1 MCAESVYNEK
11 KRRRFA
17 SVLTLINRLAK
28 IEPVSAALPSVFLF
42 RYHASVEEQ
51 TCVFWTVGATAMSS
65 RTKLRLG
72 NLFDGPSDLIVLPCS
87 TSGTVTGFVARSL
100 AHYNIPHPRSGMEL
114 GDVEFMPFEGAENIA
129 QFVAFAASVAFMDSD
144 LDAICNIGRRVGS
157 FTREQSAVRAI
168 AAPLL
173 GAGAGGLQSE
183 KVVAAL
189 RQGFEELA
197 SDAAC
202 LSIAILHKDV
212 YERLRAHRPT
222 IAGRSQCFPRVFISH
237 TSRTKADE
245 EWVINL
251 ALYLIDKGIQ
261 VRLDKFHLRRGM
273 DLPQWMCN
281 ELALANRVIIVS
293 NEAYKA
299 KADGRSGGVG
309 WETMIM
315 QGDIAQLPPDSTK
328 YQVIV
333 RSEQLEDGLPVYL
346 KTRYA
351 FHAKPSASDEPFREE
366 LVKELLDLPLDE
378 RLESKECYV

>member
-1 MCAESVYNEK
+1 MA
-11 KRRRFA
+11 
-17 SVLTLINRLAK
+17 
-28 IEPVSAALPSVFLF
+28 
-42 RYHASVEEQ
+42 
-51 TCVFWTVGATAMSS
+51 S

-87 TSGTVTGFVARSL
+87 TSGTVTGFVAKSL
-100 AHYNIPHPRSGMEL
+100 AHYNIPHPRDGMRL
-114 GDVEFMPFEGAENIA
+114 GEVEFMPFEGAENIA
-129 QFVAFAASVAFMDSD
+129 QYVGFAASVNYMESEI
-144 LDAICNIGRRVGS
+144 DAIREIGSSIGS
-157 FTREQSAVRAI
+157 FTREQPAVRAI

-173 GAGAGGLQSE
+173 GAGAGGLQGE
-183 KVVAAL
+183 KVVGAL
-189 RQGFEELA
+189 RQGFEEQA

-202 LSIAILHKDV
+202 LTISILHKDV
-212 YERLRAHRPT
+212 YDRLRTHRPM
-222 IAGRSQCFPRVFISH
+222 IAGRSNCQPRVFISH
-237 TSRTKADE
+237 TSRTKTE
-245 EWVINL
+245 EDWVVNL

-309 WETMIM
+309 WETMII

-333 RSEQLEDGLPVYL
+333 RSERIDEGLPLYL

-351 FHAKPSASDEPFREE
+351 FHARPSGEDVSLREE

-378 RLESKECYV
+378 RLESKECYI